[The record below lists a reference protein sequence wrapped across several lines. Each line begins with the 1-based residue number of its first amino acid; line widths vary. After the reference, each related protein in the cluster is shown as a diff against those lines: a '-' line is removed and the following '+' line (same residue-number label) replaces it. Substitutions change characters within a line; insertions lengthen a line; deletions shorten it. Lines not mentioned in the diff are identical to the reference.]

1 MAFMGVKLAAIAGHR
16 IDCAR
21 IAILFHFAEEK
32 T

>member
-1 MAFMGVKLAAIAGHR
+1 MGVKLAVIAGHR

-21 IAILFHFAEEK
+21 IAILFHFVEEK